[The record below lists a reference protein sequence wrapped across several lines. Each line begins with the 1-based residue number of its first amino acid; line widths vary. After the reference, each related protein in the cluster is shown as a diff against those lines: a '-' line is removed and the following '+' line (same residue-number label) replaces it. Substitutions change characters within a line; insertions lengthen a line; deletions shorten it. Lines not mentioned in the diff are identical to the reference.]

1 MKWSVWLH
9 CETFSRWWF
18 TFFRLKFYAEMLLD
32 MLLLPS
38 RLLLNC
44 DEYELY
50 YLLFCEQS
58 INPKVLWRIWV
69 PNNNEILFRRQLSNL
84 WKDKNVETQ
93 NEGFHLAIHFLHFMC
108 CCFWGVKLEKM
119 LHESNAWRIED
130 EAKGFR
136 DVCVYLTN
144 EAILKTLA
152 AVWLSAV
159 WATMCFHWGKQRI
172 IVGANFYFPFFFFLA
187 TKAHS
192 PHCVHPSA
200 QKKGSW
206 EANAEAAG
214 SIEGLSCFFQSEYI
228 KLLCTD
234 FVEI

>member
-32 MLLLPS
+32 MILLPS

-69 PNNNEILFRRQLSNL
+69 PNNNEILFRCQLSNL

-172 IVGANFYFPFFFFLA
+172 IVGANFYFPFFF
-187 TKAHS
+187 
-192 PHCVHPSA
+192 
-200 QKKGSW
+200 
-206 EANAEAAG
+206 N
-214 SIEGLSCFFQSEYI
+214 FF
-228 KLLCTD
+228 K
-234 FVEI
+234 FF